1 MPEPRA
7 KSDGDWP
14 RASRTRRG
22 DAALVAQYIH
32 ELSERHD
39 VSGPSRGAADGA
51 PARDGLGR
59 EDGG

>member
-7 KSDGDWP
+7 KPDLDRS

-32 ELSERHD
+32 ELSERHAMG
-39 VSGPSRGAADGA
+39 VAGSVPAGVEA
-51 PARDGLGR
+51 ARDGVGR
-59 EDGG
+59 EEGG

>member
-7 KSDGDWP
+7 KADRDWP

-39 VSGPSRGAADGA
+39 VSGRGPADGE

-59 EDGG
+59 EEGG